1 MRLLEEDYCEKQ
13 KNLRGAG
20 LSTSQVSSKKSLE
33 KKDCGNKT
41 SFVSMNDT
49 LPLTISLLST

>member
-1 MRLLEEDYCEKQ
+1 MYQEERRIEENWNWLEEDYCEKQ

-33 KKDCGNKT
+33 KKG
-41 SFVSMNDT
+41 
-49 LPLTISLLST
+49 LRQ